1 MKDTPRHAGRLF
13 LWQRRRRSTED
24 AIREENKDLTGE
36 ESQPGHELKLNQR
49 EKGKTPQVTLA
60 DLARWQRRRKLNQ
73 RENGTLQQTYQEGR
87 PGRQHYREHRGPGH
101 IQNTVVLDI

>member
-24 AIREENKDLTGE
+24 APREENEDLTGE

-60 DLARWQRRRKLNQ
+60 DLAQWQRRRSSKEDVP
-73 RENGTLQQTYQEGR
+73 REENEDLTGE
-87 PGRQHYREHRGPGH
+87 ESHRRR
-101 IQNTVVLDI
+101 ISAWARAQA